1 MGQELLLSGALISFL
16 PALTQKTMLL
26 RYWLTLQST
35 VKMNTEL
42 PNTLV
47 SALLVRSCTECLAV
61 ASQSSLA
68 WNQKL
73 TVQNLTYKKLT
84 FTSRAAKS
92 LAGVDDNGEL

>member
-1 MGQELLLSGALISFL
+1 
-16 PALTQKTMLL
+16 
-26 RYWLTLQST
+26 
-35 VKMNTEL
+35 
-42 PNTLV
+42 
-47 SALLVRSCTECLAV
+47 V

-84 FTSRAAKS
+84 FTLRVAKS